1 MKYVIDTCSILAAS
15 EGETYEKEYFP
26 VHWKNFDLKVDDG
39 TIVSTSLVYMELKEQ
54 NDKFYEWA
62 KNKKHIFNPPL
73 EKVQEELINL
83 QSSFEKWVEYNNK
96 KKFTWADPEL
106 IAYSKAYDLT
116 LVTQEKQ
123 PNIPKKEGLYKIP
136 TICSNFGVEC
146 IDILELFKR
155 EKLHIHIK

>member
-96 KKFTWADPEL
+96 KNLHGPIPNSLL
-106 IAYSKAYDLT
+106 IQKHM
-116 LVTQEKQ
+116 
-123 PNIPKKEGLYKIP
+123 I
-136 TICSNFGVEC
+136 
-146 IDILELFKR
+146 
-155 EKLHIHIK
+155 